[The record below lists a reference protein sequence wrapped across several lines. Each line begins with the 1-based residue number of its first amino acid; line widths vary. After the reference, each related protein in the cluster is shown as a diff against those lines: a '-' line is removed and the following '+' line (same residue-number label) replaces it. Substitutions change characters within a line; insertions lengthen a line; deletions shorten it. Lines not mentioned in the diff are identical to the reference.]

1 MLKAFSMKKNS
12 REGLSKEEMSKRM
25 SRPTDEQ
32 PPMEVKDPRIRPGQ
46 EKPEANRDPD
56 DHTEHE
62 RDNRSV
68 KGKKGMGHP

>member
-1 MLKAFSMKKNS
+1 MKKHSN
-12 REGLSKEEMSKRM
+12 EELSKRI
-25 SRPTDEQ
+25 SRATDKK
-32 PPMEVKDPRIRPGQ
+32 PPIEVEDPKLRPGQ
-46 EKPEANRDPD
+46 GKPEANRDPD